1 MIESL
6 KLANVATYDNDGIVI
21 NNLKEIN
28 FFYGANGCGKTTA
41 SNYLS
46 DTSLE
51 KYHNCS
57 ITWRNNQPLSTLV
70 YNKEFRDKN
79 FSSSDIAGV
88 FTLGEATTEQLA
100 EIKFKKSEQEEFE
113 KQLTAYTKDHLSKT
127 TEQDTLSTEF
137 TDKCWSLFKKYEVD
151 FKEAFKGFQKKDLF
165 KSKIIRLHTENENLN
180 DTCDYDTLKNRSL
193 TILGEKPQLYNLLIN
208 IEFEE
213 IDVTESNSIWKE
225 IITGKHDVDIAGL
238 IESLSCQDWV
248 NHGRRYINSSKTCP
262 FCQKDTIDDEF
273 KFKIEQFF
281 DKSYELKIKTIKN
294 LAFDYHQQSS
304 QILRIL
310 KSTLQQEK
318 ENINSKLDADELG
331 LTLTILESQI
341 STNLMAINN
350 KLEKPSEKVELTST
364 KKTLE
369 VIINLFHKANSQII
383 DHNKIVTNYELERE
397 LFIKDT
403 WLFLTAEFKDEV
415 SFFIRKHK
423 GVSKAAEALKYKI
436 HECKIKI
443 ESKKA
448 EITIL
453 SRNTTSVQ
461 PAVNEINRTLK
472 AYGFINFE
480 ILPSE
485 RLENHYVI
493 KRQNGDLAFESLSEG
508 EVTFIT
514 FLYFVQLANGAA
526 KQDDI
531 TQNRVVVIDDP
542 ISSLDSNVLYIV
554 SAIVKGMISSVKT
567 GSSIKQILLFT
578 HNIYFHKEASFQNG
592 RSNGCNKTHFW
603 IIRKS
608 NNRTSLNFHEQ
619 KNPINSAY
627 ELMWKELKDRR
638 HRSGISTP
646 NIMRRILEN
655 YFKILGKLSDEDIV
669 TKFERNEEQ
678 KICLSLLHWINDGS
692 HCIPDDLFIQTI
704 DDQIEVYLRVFKNI
718 FIKSGHESHYVMMM
732 AGDELYEGEHQNL
745 NEADQ
750 IYSNVVVGS

>member
-6 KLANVATYDNDGIVI
+6 KLANVATYDADGIVI

-28 FFYGANGCGKTTA
+28 FFYGANGSGKTTA

-46 DTSLE
+46 NTTLE
-51 KYHNCS
+51 KYNNCS
-57 ITWRNNQPLSTLV
+57 VTWRNNQPLTTLV

-88 FTLGEATTEQLA
+88 FTLGEATTEQIA
-100 EIKFKKSEQEEFE
+100 DIKSKKSEQDDLE
-113 KQLTAYTKDHLSKT
+113 KQLNSYTKDHLSKI
-127 TEQDTLSTEF
+127 TEQNTLNAEF
-137 TDKCWSLFKKYEVD
+137 TEKCWSLYKKYEID
-151 FKEAFKGFQKKDLF
+151 LKEAFKGFQKKDLF
-165 KSKIIRLHTENENLN
+165 KSKIISTHDNSENLS
-180 DTCDYDTLKNRSL
+180 DTCDYETLKERSL
-193 TILGEKPQLYNLLIN
+193 TILGEKPEPYRLLNN
-208 IEFEE
+208 IESEKLDT
-213 IDVTESNSIWKE
+213 IESDLIWKE

-238 IESLSCQDWV
+238 IESLGCQDWV
-248 NHGRRYINSSKTCP
+248 NHGRKYINSSKTCP
-262 FCQKDTIDDEF
+262 FCQKDTIDDDF

-281 DKSYELKIKTIKN
+281 DKSYEFKINATKD
-294 LAFDYHQQSS
+294 LAYNYHEESS
-304 QILRIL
+304 QTLRIL
-310 KSTLQQEK
+310 KGTLLKEK
-318 ENINSKLDADELG
+318 ENINSMLNIDELG
-331 LTLTILESQI
+331 LAITSLESQF
-341 STNLMAINN
+341 SKNLMAISN
-350 KLEKPSEKVELTST
+350 KLEKPSEKVEMTST
-364 KKTLE
+364 REAL
-369 VIINLFHKANSQII
+369 VFINNLIMEANSKII
-383 DHNKIVTNYELERE
+383 SHNKIVTNYGVERE

-403 WLFLTAEFKDEV
+403 WIFLAEELKNEISLFSKKL
-415 SFFIRKHK
+415 K
-423 GVSKAAEALKYKI
+423 GASKAAEALSDKI
-436 HECKIKI
+436 NECKLKI
-443 ESKKA
+443 ESTAK
-448 EITIL
+448 EIAIL

-461 PAVNEINRTLK
+461 PAVNEMNRTLK

-554 SAIVKGMISSVKT
+554 SAIVKGMISSVKL
-567 GSSIKQILLFT
+567 GSSIKQLLLLT

-608 NNRTSLNFHEQ
+608 NNRTSINFHEQ

-627 ELMWKELKDRR
+627 ELMWKELKDKR
-638 HRSGISTP
+638 HRSGISTQ

-655 YFKILGKLSDEDIV
+655 YFKILGKLSDDDIV
-669 TKFERNEEQ
+669 AKFEKNEEQ
-678 KICLSLLHWINDGS
+678 QICLSLLHWINDGS

-718 FIKSGHESHYVMMM
+718 FIKSGHESHYEMMM
-732 AGDELYEGEHQNL
+732 AGDELFEGENKNL
-745 NEADQ
+745 DDAE
-750 IYSNVVVGS
+750 